1 MGALPTAAFNLIVTG
16 NLLRERR
23 RFVAPPSG
31 GMSLLTATSARYN
44 KLN

>member
-23 RFVAPPSG
+23 RLQYRLQAE
-31 GMSLLTATSARYN
+31 
-44 KLN
+44 